1 MHAAKGDTA
10 DPTVSDRSRTD
21 HHLAVCREGT
31 MPRPVHF
38 EMNFEN
44 LERAKEFYGKIFGWT
59 FQKYGDD
66 AMPYWLVTTGADGEM
81 GINGGILA
89 RMPGMQPGT
98 VNTMGVES
106 VDAAVDTIKAA
117 GGTIAM
123 EKMAVPGM
131 GWVAYAT
138 DPEGTLFGV
147 FEMDSAAA

>member
-1 MHAAKGDTA
+1 
-10 DPTVSDRSRTD
+10 
-21 HHLAVCREGT
+21 

-44 LERAKEFYGKIFGWT
+44 LERAKEFYGTIFGWT
-59 FQKYGDD
+59 FQQYGDPS
-66 AMPYWLVTTGADGEM
+66 MPYWLVTTGPDGEP
-81 GINGGILA
+81 GINGGFMG

-98 VNTMGVES
+98 VNTVGVEN
-106 VDAAVDTIKAA
+106 VDAAVESIKAA

-138 DPEGTLFGV
+138 DPEGSLFGV
-147 FEMDSAAA
+147 FEMDSAAK